1 MFQIRSKIW
10 FNSYESTFYVTSS
23 FTASCQISFLPLLC
37 RLTQHH
43 DTTHNNTCTT
53 APNRAYTVTPPHHR
67 RSVFP
72 LPLFPESRCL
82 GRSVGICLSA
92 SPLRAI
98 LPRLKVALSDNL
110 IALFCCNASLRPLP
124 VAVLRARPRDMDLRR
139 TNRIWSNCWN
149 QSDVLNQVQMLHH
162 HHAPSQA
169 QCGRLLLLLQSPNT
183 VVQP

>member
-1 MFQIRSKIW
+1 MSVSNQIQDIC
-10 FNSYESTFYVTSS
+10 STVARAHFKQFLHSQQAVRCH
-23 FTASCQISFLPLLC
+23 SCHYL
-37 RLTQHH
+37 HH
-43 DTTHNNTCTT
+43 DTFTHNDTCSTVS
-53 APNRAYTVTPPHHR
+53 NRAYTVTQPYHR

-82 GRSVGICLSA
+82 GRNVGICLSA

-139 TNRIWSNCWN
+139 TQVIWSNC
-149 QSDVLNQVQMLHH
+149 
-162 HHAPSQA
+162 
-169 QCGRLLLLLQSPNT
+169 
-183 VVQP
+183 